1 MADRSAARR
10 YARAFIELAQE
21 AKKVDALGD
30 ELTLMKNACQQD
42 DGLLMKVV
50 CNPAFLKIERR
61 DVLSV
66 VMEVLKFS
74 DLTSNLFHVMLDK
87 ERMSTLPD
95 MLDLYSAAADE
106 LNGRVRVRVSTAE
119 PLTAEMTA
127 EVKLALQKI
136 TGQDVVLDT
145 HTDEALIGGLV
156 ARVGGTVYDA
166 SIRTRLNDIRQRLLT
181 AQIPAEA

>member
-10 YARAFIELAQE
+10 YARAFIELAKD
-21 AKKVDALGD
+21 ANKVDDLGT
-30 ELTLMKNACQQD
+30 ELASMRDACAMEDGMLMTVLA
-42 DGLLMKVV
+42 
-50 CNPAFLKIERR
+50 NPSFSKAERK
-61 DVLSV
+61 DVLAA
-66 VMEVLKFS
+66 VMKSMKLS
-74 DLTSNLFHVMLDK
+74 DITCNLFFVMLEK
-87 ERMSTLPD
+87 ERISALPD

-106 LNGRVRVRVSTAE
+106 LNGRIRVRVSTAE

-127 EVKLALQKI
+127 EVQLALQKI

-145 HTDEALIGGLV
+145 HIDETLIGGLV

-166 SIRTRLNDIRQRLLT
+166 SIRTRLNDMKQRLIT

>member
-1 MADRSAARR
+1 
-10 YARAFIELAQE
+10 
-21 AKKVDALGD
+21 
-30 ELTLMKNACQQD
+30 
-42 DGLLMKVV
+42 
-50 CNPAFLKIERR
+50 
-61 DVLSV
+61 
-66 VMEVLKFS
+66 
-74 DLTSNLFHVMLDK
+74 
-87 ERMSTLPD
+87 MSTLPD

-166 SIRTRLNDIRQRLLT
+166 SIRTRLNDIKQRLLT